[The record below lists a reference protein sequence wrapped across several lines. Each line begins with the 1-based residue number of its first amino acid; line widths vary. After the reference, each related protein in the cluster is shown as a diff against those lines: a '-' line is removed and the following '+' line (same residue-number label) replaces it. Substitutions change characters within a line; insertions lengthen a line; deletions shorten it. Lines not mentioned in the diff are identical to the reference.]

1 MSDIDRESVRRQK
14 ELDIAALRDKS
25 SMLEM
30 KMRDLLQRTDG
41 NSNYRNDII
50 WLAQEINSINR
61 QIKILESN
69 NPGKNT

>member
-25 SMLEM
+25 RMLEM

-69 NPGKNT
+69 NPGKRT

>member
-1 MSDIDRESVRRQK
+1 MSDIDRDSVRRQK
-14 ELDIAALRDKS
+14 ELDIATLRDKS
-25 SMLEM
+25 KMLEM

-69 NPGKNT
+69 EPGRNT

>member
-25 SMLEM
+25 RMLEM

-50 WLAQEINSINR
+50 WLAQEINSVNR
-61 QIKILESN
+61 QIKLLESN
-69 NPGKNT
+69 NAGRNT

>member
-1 MSDIDRESVRRQK
+1 MPNIDRDALRRQK

-25 SMLEM
+25 SKLEK
-30 KMRDLLQRTDG
+30 KMRELLQRMDG

-50 WLAQEINSINR
+50 WLAQEINNINR

-69 NPGKNT
+69 EPGRHI